1 MELDKGTHLALFRF
15 GVIAPL
21 VQAGVEAGK
30 RSLLRRE
37 ILLSEYEWPN
47 GRRKPVEETTLRRWV
62 RRYREGG
69 FAGLIDSK
77 RADSGTSR
85 AIAAGVLL
93 EAEKLRRELPTRSV
107 ATIISLL
114 ASAGHDTKALADT
127 TLGRHLNRRG
137 ASKARLAHGAGDYQR
152 FAKDT
157 ANALWQ
163 ADVAHGIWLPDPY
176 NPKKVKRTKLI
187 LFVDDASRLC
197 PHAQFYWDEQ
207 LPSLIDCFRKALM
220 KRGKPSQL
228 LFDNGFIF
236 HSTTIERMCAE
247 LGIPITFAKPFSP
260 STKGKVE
267 RFISGIKSRFYPEAQ
282 NAGFTRLEELN
293 AFLFAW
299 LSKEYHRREHAG
311 LDRMTPLERWRQDE
325 EKIERVKPEE
335 IKRALMLRVTR
346 RVHIRTGTIS
356 LEGRTYQA
364 SPELAGQTVEVR
376 WHAGDASE
384 VEVFSQGKMVGIAKL
399 SSIGTDVDYSRLP
412 NRSDEHVPERTIPS
426 SQLYAKTLMSSH
438 SSEKELVMI
447 PGLSHDYLNQQD
459 LAKLFANSLSRDLS
473 AEELTMLSGFFVD
486 NSPLKRQAVTER
498 LESAVSAKGQD
509 RHLRFYLEQVCP
521 MPGRR

>member
-1 MELDKGTHLALFRF
+1 MELDKRTHMALFRF

-21 VQAGVEAGK
+21 VQGGIAEEEK
-30 RSLLRRE
+30 LLLRKE
-37 ILLSEYEWPN
+37 ILSREYEWPN
-47 GRRKPVEETTLRRWV
+47 GRTKRVEATTLRRWV
-62 RRYREGG
+62 RRYRERG
-69 FAGLIDSK
+69 FASLIDNTRS
-77 RADSGTSR
+77 DSGTSR
-85 AIAAGVLL
+85 AINTSVLL

-114 ASAGHDTKALADT
+114 KSAGHDTKALADT

-137 ASKARLAHGAGDYQR
+137 ASKVRLAHGAGDYQR

-163 ADVAHGIWLPDPY
+163 ADVAHGVWLPDPY

-187 LFVDDASRLC
+187 LFIDDASRLC

-236 HSTTIERMCAE
+236 HSTTIERMSAE
-247 LGIPITFAKPFSP
+247 LGISITFAKPYSP

-299 LSKEYHRREHAG
+299 LSKEYHKREHAG
-311 LDRMTPLERWRQDE
+311 LEKMTPLERWRQDE
-325 EKIERVKPEE
+325 EKVQRVKPEE
-335 IKRALMLRVTR
+335 IKRALMLRATR

-356 LEGRTYQA
+356 LEARTYQA

-376 WHAGDASE
+376 WHAGDASA
-384 VEVFSQGKMVGIAKL
+384 VEVFSEGKMVGIAKL
-399 SSIGTDVDYSRLP
+399 NSIDSDVDFSRLP
-412 NRSDEHVPERTIPS
+412 NRGDEQVPEKPISS
-426 SQLYAKTLMSSH
+426 SQRYAKNLMSSH
-438 SSEKELVMI
+438 SGEKELVGI
-447 PGLSHDYLNQQD
+447 SALSHDYLNQQD
-459 LAKLFANSLSRDLS
+459 FAELFANSLSRDFS
-473 AEELTMLSGFFVD
+473 AEELTILSAFFVA
-486 NSPLKRQAVTER
+486 NSPLKRQPVTER
-498 LESAVSAKGQD
+498 LESAVSAKGAD

-521 MPGRR
+521 IPGRR